1 MAEPTQIRLF
11 ENNTGLDLSGV
22 MTCKNALKESYK
34 EYVKLNKNL
43 LASIVVAVIVSA
55 ITAQLLAGQED
66 YLNSSYT
73 LIVDLVV
80 FYSTFG
86 TLFYVDN
93 RKKYLTESGKIDS
106 VWLKKDLIKI
116 LTSVGSGEIVYVAV
130 RWYLQYYLLTIN
142 YEPYL
147 ASVITHLISA
157 VIYLFIV
164 NLGVNLTRLFKS
176 GT

>member
-1 MAEPTQIRLF
+1 MKKRY
-11 ENNTGLDLSGV
+11 G
-22 MTCKNALKESYK
+22 

-43 LASIVVAVIVSA
+43 FLSIAVALTTSAVS
-55 ITAQLLAGQED
+55 AQLLAEQED

-73 LIVDLVV
+73 LLVDLVV

-93 RKKYLTESGKIDS
+93 RKKYRTESGKIDS
-106 VWLKKDLIKI
+106 PRLKKDLIKI
-116 LTSVGSGEIVYVAV
+116 VTSVGTGEIVYIAV
-130 RWYLQYYLLTIN
+130 RWYLQYYLLTIH

-147 ASVITHLISA
+147 ASIITHMISA
-157 VIYLFIV
+157 IVYISIV
-164 NLGVNLTRLFKS
+164 NLGFNLTRLYKD

>member
-1 MAEPTQIRLF
+1 M
-11 ENNTGLDLSGV
+11 N
-22 MTCKNALKESYK
+22 ESYK
-34 EYVKLNKNL
+34 EYVRLNKNL

-73 LIVDLVV
+73 VIVDLVV

-86 TLFYVDN
+86 VLFYIDN
-93 RKKYLTESGKIDS
+93 RKKYLTESGKVDS
-106 VWLKKDLIKI
+106 ARLKKDLIKI
-116 LTSVGSGEIVYVAV
+116 ITSVGSGEIVYVAV

-147 ASVITHLISA
+147 ASVITHLIAA

>member
-1 MAEPTQIRLF
+1 MQKRY
-11 ENNTGLDLSGV
+11 V
-22 MTCKNALKESYK
+22 
-34 EYVKLNKNL
+34 EYLKLNKNL
-43 LASIVVAVIVSA
+43 FLSIIVAVIFSA
-55 ITAQLLAGQED
+55 VTAQLLAEQED

-73 LIVDLVV
+73 LLVDLVV

-106 VWLKKDLIKI
+106 PRLRKDLLKI
-116 LTSVGSGEIVYVAV
+116 ITSVGSGEIVYIAI

-142 YEPYL
+142 YEPYA
-147 ASVITHLISA
+147 ASMITHLIAA
-157 VIYLFIV
+157 VVYVSIV
-164 NLGVNLTRLFKS
+164 NLGVNLTRLYKD

>member
-1 MAEPTQIRLF
+1 M
-11 ENNTGLDLSGV
+11 
-22 MTCKNALKESYK
+22 KESYK
-34 EYVKLNKNL
+34 EYVRLNKNL

-73 LIVDLVV
+73 VIVDLVV

-86 TLFYVDN
+86 VLFYIDN
-93 RKKYLTESGKIDS
+93 RKKYLTESGKVDS
-106 VWLKKDLIKI
+106 ARLKKDLIKI
-116 LTSVGSGEIVYVAV
+116 ITSVGSGEIVYVAV

-147 ASVITHLISA
+147 ASVITHLIAA